1 MKTLMRYARRGK
13 REKAKCKGGET
24 KVYVRFISYQNPKK
38 KKKKP
43 KGIFQ
48 MNFQDKWHI

>member
-1 MKTLMRYARRGK
+1 MKTLMRDARRGK
-13 REKAKCKGGET
+13 REKAKCKGGEIR
-24 KVYVRFISYQNPKK
+24 VYLRFISYQNQEKK
-38 KKKKP
+38 KT

>member
-38 KKKKP
+38 KKKKTQRNLLDELL
-43 KGIFQ
+43 G
-48 MNFQDKWHI
+48 